1 MNWNNIYLL
10 FRINPGVGVLNA
22 ASSEFSLSSLYDII
36 FTINPGIIQYVK
48 KEFSKLFFPLMFSA
62 FSQVFYVFFST
73 LFFVPLLLEPLA
85 ILLLY
90 PWDTFDKWVF
100 FFWFVCVFVYLV

>member
-1 MNWNNIYLL
+1 MKWNNIYLL

-48 KEFSKLFFPLMFSA
+48 KEFSKLFFPLMFSP
-62 FSQVFYVFFST
+62 FSQVFYVFFLALYS
-73 LFFVPLLLEPLA
+73 LFHCFWNLWLSSCFTHGTHLTNE
-85 ILLLY
+85 
-90 PWDTFDKWVF
+90 FSF
-100 FFWFVCVFVYLV
+100 FGLFVYSCI